1 MTMLLALTLWM
12 VGTAPGIPPVQ
23 AETYNCRAKAPRT
36 SGWSTQSFSARS
48 ESEAV
53 AKMEKLR
60 SGYTE
65 VSCVLARRD
74 TPTTQ
79 RYHCRGKAPRTSG
92 YNTDSFSARSESEA
106 VSKYRKLRPSHSEVS
121 CILAG

>member
-1 MTMLLALTLWM
+1 MLLALALYAI
-12 VGTAPGIPPVQ
+12 GTVPIIPLPQ
-23 AETYNCRAKAPRT
+23 GDTYNCRGKAPRT

-60 SGYTE
+60 PGYTE

-74 TPTTQ
+74 TPATS
-79 RYHCRGKAPRTSG
+79 RFNCRGRAPRTSG

-106 VSKYRKLRPSHSEVS
+106 VAKYRKLRPGHTEVY
-121 CILAG
+121 CIPAR

>member
-1 MTMLLALTLWM
+1 MLLALALWTIGSTPM
-12 VGTAPGIPPVQ
+12 TEFPQGD
-23 AETYNCRAKAPRT
+23 TYNCRGKAPRM

-53 AKMEKLR
+53 SKMEKLR
-60 SGYTE
+60 PGYAE

-74 TPTTQ
+74 TPTTT
-79 RYHCRGKAPRTSG
+79 RFNCRGRAPRTSG

-106 VSKYRKLRPSHSEVS
+106 VAKYRKLRPSHTEVS
-121 CILAG
+121 CIPAD